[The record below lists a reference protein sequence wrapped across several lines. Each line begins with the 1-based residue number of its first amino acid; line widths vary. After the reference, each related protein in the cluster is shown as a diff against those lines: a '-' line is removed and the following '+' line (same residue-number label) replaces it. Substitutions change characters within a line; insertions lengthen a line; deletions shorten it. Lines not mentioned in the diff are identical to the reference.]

1 MHLARIPRLIPLR
14 LSNRG
19 LPDAVLTPAYKL
31 DTLQSPKRIPVSLSL
46 IDWMFRTSRSNA

>member
-1 MHLARIPRLIPLR
+1 MHLARIPRLMPLR
-14 LSNRG
+14 LSNSG